1 VWDNTYYAL
10 YLHVPLS
17 TVTESYDC
25 LDRPTLIQLLQQ
37 KDRIIADGQQDLL
50 LAVEKIGELNRILN
64 LRNKKQFGSS
74 SEKGSRLPATAPPD
88 YIEFEEVGQG
98 KRLESTWSTDRN
110 VCEKI
115 PVPKRTYNKPHP
127 GRYAIPEHIPR
138 VERHI
143 YPEGY
148 DPSWNRELPA
158 ERTERLSLKIE
169 LIAEVII
176 RHKFARETEF
186 AIAAHPL
193 NDPFYKY
200 KATPELIAHMMM
212 LRFVMHLPYYRF
224 RQLLAGCPVAYQT
237 LIGWAGRTF
246 EVLAPLGPCLREEI
260 IRETELLCMDES
272 HFKLLDT
279 PHKVAAFKDQLKQQ
293 EREWKMAFSKQGK
306 KATSRQT
313 EILVEGDEEMEE
325 ELTAGVSKKK
335 IILKGQMWALLNPVK
350 RLALFEYSPSRATIN
365 ALLLLE
371 NYQGLLMAD
380 AYVVYR
386 RLAKLMGV
394 SITLLSCWAH
404 ARRKFLE
411 AQHPQKSDPVVA
423 EVINRIAELYK
434 IEKKVKGLS
443 PRKKKKVRK
452 RSAALLRSLKE
463 YLERQLPKYAPKEA
477 VAQAIQYC
485 LNHWDALSRYTRYPI
500 APIDNNQ
507 TERSIRPITVNRKNV
522 LFLGSVE
529 HAKGS
534 ALMYSLMECCRLQGV
549 DAMAWLLDVM
559 KTIETYPK
567 DQLVNLLPHKW
578 KADRENH
585 KLMP

>member
-1 VWDNTYYAL
+1 VS
-10 YLHVPLS
+10 LS
-17 TVTESYDC
+17 TVPDSYDY
-25 LDRPTLIQLLQQ
+25 LDRPALIQLLQQ
-37 KDRIIADGQQDLL
+37 KDRLIAEGQQDLL
-50 LAVEKIGELNRILN
+50 LAVEKIGELSRILN

-74 SEKGSRLPATAPPD
+74 SEKGNRALAPASSD
-88 YIEFEEVGQG
+88 YIEFEEVSQAEGT
-98 KRLESTWSTDRN
+98 ESSANSESKER
-110 VCEKI
+110 EKI
-115 PVPKRTYNKPHP
+115 LVPKRKYNRPHP
-127 GRYAIPEHIPR
+127 GRYAIPEHIRR

-143 YPEGY
+143 YPEGH
-148 DPSWNRELPA
+148 DPSWNRELLA

-169 LIAEVII
+169 LIAEVTI
-176 RHKFARETEF
+176 RHKFARGTEF
-186 AIAAHPL
+186 AIAPHPL

-200 KATPELIAHMMM
+200 KATPELVAHMMM

-260 IRETELLCMDES
+260 VREAELLCMDES

-279 PHKVAAFKDQLKQQ
+279 PGKVAAFKDQLIQQ
-293 EREWKMAFSKQGK
+293 EREWKAAFSKQGK
-306 KATSRQT
+306 KATTGET
-313 EILVEGDEEMEE
+313 EILVSGDEEMEQ

-335 IILKGQMWALLNPVK
+335 IILKGQMWALLNPVAG
-350 RLALFEYSPSRATIN
+350 LAMFEYSPSRATIN

-394 SITLLSCWAH
+394 SITLLACWAH
-404 ARRKFLE
+404 ARRGFLE
-411 AQHPQKSDPVVA
+411 SQDPKNPDPVVG
-423 EVINRIAELYK
+423 EVIARIAELYK
-434 IEKKVKGLS
+434 IEKEIKGLS
-443 PRKKKKVRK
+443 PRKKKRVRK
-452 RSAALLRSLKE
+452 RSATLLRSLKK
-463 YLERQLPKYAPKEA
+463 YLELQLPKYAPKEA

-485 LNHWDALSRYTRYPI
+485 LNHWKALSAYTHYGI

-507 TERSIRPITVNRKNV
+507 TERTIRPITVNRKNV

-549 DAMAWLLDVM
+549 DPMAWLLDVI
-559 KTIETYPK
+559 KTIETHPK
-567 DQLVNLLPHKW
+567 DQLVDLLPHRW
-578 KADRENH
+578 KKRMKID
-585 KLMP
+585 KPPS

>member
-1 VWDNTYYAL
+1 MS
-10 YLHVPLS
+10 LS
-17 TVTESYDC
+17 TVPDSYDY
-25 LDRPTLIQLLQQ
+25 LDRPALIQLLQQ
-37 KDRIIADGQQDLL
+37 KDRLIAEGQQDLL
-50 LAVEKIGELNRILN
+50 LAVEKIGELSRILN

-74 SEKGSRLPATAPPD
+74 SEKGNRALAPASSD
-88 YIEFEEVGQG
+88 YIEFEEVSQAEGT
-98 KRLESTWSTDRN
+98 ESSANSESKER
-110 VCEKI
+110 EKI
-115 PVPKRTYNKPHP
+115 LVPKRKYNRPHP
-127 GRYAIPEHIPR
+127 GRYAIPEHIRR

-143 YPEGY
+143 YPEGH
-148 DPSWNRELPA
+148 DPSWNRELLA

-169 LIAEVII
+169 LIAEVTI
-176 RHKFARETEF
+176 RHKFARGTEF
-186 AIAAHPL
+186 AIAPHPL

-200 KATPELIAHMMM
+200 KATPELVAHMMM

-260 IRETELLCMDES
+260 VREAELLCMDES

-279 PHKVAAFKDQLKQQ
+279 PGKVAAFKDQLIQQ
-293 EREWKMAFSKQGK
+293 EREWKAAFSKQGK
-306 KATSRQT
+306 KATTGET
-313 EILVEGDEEMEE
+313 EILVSGDEEMEQ

-335 IILKGQMWALLNPVK
+335 IILKGQMWALLNPVAG
-350 RLALFEYSPSRATIN
+350 LAMFEYSPSRATIN

-394 SITLLSCWAH
+394 SITLLACWAH
-404 ARRKFLE
+404 ARRGFLE
-411 AQHPQKSDPVVA
+411 SQDPKNPDPVVG
-423 EVINRIAELYK
+423 EVIARIAELYK
-434 IEKKVKGLS
+434 IEKEIKGLS
-443 PRKKKKVRK
+443 PRKKKRVRK
-452 RSAALLRSLKE
+452 RSATLLRSLKK
-463 YLERQLPKYAPKEA
+463 YLELQLPKYAPKEA

-485 LNHWDALSRYTRYPI
+485 LNHWKALSAYTHYGI

-507 TERSIRPITVNRKNV
+507 TERTIRPITVNRKNV

-549 DAMAWLLDVM
+549 DPMAWLLDVI
-559 KTIETYPK
+559 KTIETHPK
-567 DQLVNLLPHKW
+567 DQLVDLLPHRW
-578 KADRENH
+578 KKRMKID
-585 KLMP
+585 KPPS